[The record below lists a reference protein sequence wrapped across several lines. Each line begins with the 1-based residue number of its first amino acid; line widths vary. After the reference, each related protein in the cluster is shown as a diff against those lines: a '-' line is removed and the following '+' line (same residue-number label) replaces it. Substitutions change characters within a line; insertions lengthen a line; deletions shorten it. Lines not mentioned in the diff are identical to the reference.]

1 MSDKRESF
9 KATVRVR
16 RRPSILD
23 PQGKAV
29 EHALESLGFDGV
41 SSVRVGKLVELTI
54 SAASADAAQTVARD
68 ACEKL
73 LANPVMEDFEIE
85 VEA

>member
-1 MSDKRESF
+1 MVKV
-9 KATVRVR
+9 AVRVR

-29 EHALESLGFDGV
+29 EHALSNLGLTSISG
-41 SSVRVGKLVELTI
+41 VRVGKLIEFDVE
-54 SAASADAAQTVARD
+54 ASDVDAAIAVARE

-73 LANPVMEDFEIE
+73 LSNPVMEDFEIE
-85 VEA
+85 IEERQVPT

>member
-1 MSDKRESF
+1 MVKV
-9 KATVRVR
+9 AVQVR

-29 EHALESLGFDGV
+29 EHALSNLGLTSISG
-41 SSVRVGKLVELTI
+41 VRVGKLIEFAVE
-54 SAASADAAQTVARD
+54 ASDADAAVAVARE

-73 LANPVMEDFEIE
+73 LSSPVMEDFEIE
-85 VEA
+85 IQDLPVAP